1 MLLQQQMKEKK
12 NGSPIH
18 LGIEAHRNVKV
29 VVSET
34 TSTKTALKMNA
45 NIVMKWAIL
54 LLTAQI
60 SRTKEPI
67 VKIVTKLT
75 TCSKTAL
82 RTCVLVVSKWD
93 ILKLIVL

>member
-1 MLLQQQMKEKK
+1 MLSQQQMKERKD
-12 NGSPIH
+12 GLPIH
-18 LGIEAHRNVKV
+18 PGIEAHRNVKV
-29 VVSET
+29 VVSEI
-34 TSTKTALKMNA
+34 TSTKTVLRMNA
-45 NIVMKWAIL
+45 NIVMKWVIL

-60 SRTKEPI
+60 SKTKEPI
-67 VKIVTKLT
+67 VKIATKLT